1 MRFYLAAVLA
11 LIVCFTAYLPASTPS
26 EDASATL
33 VVYNVNDP
41 DAKGLADFYCSA
53 RMIDPSREIP
63 LSTPVAEEI
72 SRSDYDT
79 TLAQPLRDEFVKRGY
94 WVLSGGPENH
104 PAVTWTQI
112 RYVVLIRGIPLKIMP
127 CSAYP
132 GDSKIQPDPIG
143 GRNEASVD
151 SELTLLGLFSS
162 QISGVMKN
170 PLCNTNL
177 AADFHAQIPPCFL
190 FVARLDAPT
199 ATTVRNMVS
208 DGITAEKEGLWGWG
222 YIDLRSITDPGY
234 VIGDQWI
241 KQAGEAMRQ
250 QGIPV
255 ITDDLPDTFQAGFP
269 ITDAAAYFGW
279 YAENINGP
287 FAENSFKFVPGA
299 VAAHLH
305 SFSAVTLRD
314 PMKGWTAPL
323 LTRGASASV
332 GNVYEPYLAFTT
344 DFGVMEAALLA
355 GCNLAESYYMAQPV
369 LSWMSVLLGDPLY
382 RPYAT
387 LNSAEI
393 PNTSVWTDYRQIIRS
408 HRGSVLKSAIDLVH
422 RAREKKQSLYLEALG
437 AAQLNKGYLPAA
449 EASFREAGQ
458 IETNPIIQFRL
469 LLEQSRVLEK
479 EGRGLAAAAL
489 LSKNLSRYTESSQ
502 KGLLLAW
509 IARMEPI
516 KPTPTPPVS
525 SSAPPAKRSNHD

>member
-1 MRFYLAAVLA
+1 MNPYLSAFLT
-11 LIVCFTAYLPASTPS
+11 LFVCVTSHLEATSPS
-26 EDASATL
+26 EDAAATV

-79 TLAQPLRDEFVKRGY
+79 TLAQPLRDELVKRGY
-94 WVLSGGPENH
+94 WVLTHGPDNH
-104 PAVTWTQI
+104 PAVTSTQI

-127 CSAYP
+127 CSTYP

-170 PLCNTNL
+170 PLCNTNIT
-177 AADFHAQIPPCFL
+177 AEFHAQIPPCFL

-199 ATTVRNMVS
+199 PTTVRNMVS
-208 DGITAEKEGLWGWG
+208 DGIKAEKEGLWGWG

-250 QGIPV
+250 KGIPV
-255 ITDDLPDTFQAGFP
+255 ITDDLPDTYQAGFP
-269 ITDAAAYFGW
+269 ITEASAYFGW

-287 FAENSFKFVPGA
+287 FAEAGFRFVPGA

-305 SFSAVTLRD
+305 SFSAVSLHD

-323 LTRGASASV
+323 LSRGASASV

-344 DFGVMEAALLA
+344 DFGVMETALLA
-355 GCNLAESYYMAQPV
+355 GCNMAESYYMAQPV
-369 LSWMSVLLGDPLY
+369 LSWMSVLVGDPLY
-382 RPYAT
+382 RPYAA
-387 LNSAEI
+387 LNAAET
-393 PNTSVWTDYRQIIRS
+393 PNTSVWTDYMQIIRS
-408 HRGSVLKSAIDLVH
+408 HRGSVLRSAIDLVH
-422 RAREKKQSLYLEALG
+422 RAREKKQSIYLEALG
-437 AAQLNKGYLPAA
+437 AAQLNKGYLPPA

-458 IETNPIIQFRL
+458 IETNPVIQFRL
-469 LLEQSRVLEK
+469 LLEQARVLEK
-479 EGRGLAAAAL
+479 EGRGFAGAAL
-489 LSKNLSRYTESSQ
+489 LSKNLSRFSDTGER
-502 KGLLLAW
+502 GLLLAW
-509 IARMEPI
+509 IARMDPI
-516 KPTPTPPVS
+516 KPTPIPTQPVPMSPTPS
-525 SSAPPAKRSNHD
+525 KKS